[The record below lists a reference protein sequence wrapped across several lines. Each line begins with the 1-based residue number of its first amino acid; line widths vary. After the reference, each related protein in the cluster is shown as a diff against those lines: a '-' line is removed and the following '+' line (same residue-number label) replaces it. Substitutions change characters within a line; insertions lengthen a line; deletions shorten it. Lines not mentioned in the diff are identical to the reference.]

1 MKFSASQNQIR
12 AKFNELIESV
22 CKSKDFQRKTDRGET
37 YFVRTTLGGS
47 QELTLLCSRWG
58 YGFQLS
64 IATGVSINNAID
76 LVWECFPNLGK
87 KRLLSLLMQLTR
99 FATTE
104 EIMMGHDPGIIHRGT
119 SLSVFDDIS
128 LEKSIS
134 FLEMVLKTRIVPFLD
149 EFSGCCQIDRAS
161 NELMLDDFQSP
172 HSEIS
177 GVALAKC
184 CGKHDWREVA
194 SRRLAAMQQE
204 SCSCPIDQAVHD
216 LNMFVEFLSA
226 KEQSS

>member
-1 MKFSASQNQIR
+1 MKFQVSQKQI
-12 AKFNELIESV
+12 ATKFDELIE
-22 CKSKDFQRKTDRGET
+22 CTCGADGFQRKSDRGET
-37 YFVRTTLGGS
+37 YFARSTPDGS
-47 QELTLLCSRWG
+47 QTLSLLCSRWG
-58 YGFQLS
+58 YGYQLY
-64 IATGVSINNAID
+64 ITTGVRISKAVE
-76 LVWECFPNLGK
+76 LVWDCFPHLGK
-87 KRLLSLLMQLTR
+87 KRLLSLLMQFSR
-99 FATTE
+99 FATAE
-104 EIMMGHDPGIIHRGT
+104 EIMLGHDPGIIHRGV
-119 SLSVFDDIS
+119 SLSVFDEIS
-128 LEKSIS
+128 FDRSMI

-149 EFSGCCQIDRAS
+149 EFSSCCQIDRAS

-194 SRRLAAMQQE
+194 SRRLAAMRQV

-226 KEQSS
+226 KE